1 MSRSIESYM
10 REWTNMMLANQ
21 IFPGNYWITDVGI
34 QDGAVYCDN
43 GDPVKLTLTIDFA
56 KVPAKPVKQDE

>member
-10 REWTNMMLANQ
+10 REWTNMMFANQ
-21 IFPGNYWITDVGI
+21 IFPGDYWITDVGI
-34 QDGAVYCDN
+34 QDGATYYEN

-56 KVPAKPVKQDE
+56 KVPAKAAKQDE